1 MILEIQLLQLYRC
14 KQLVELLD
22 QVAKIFEY
30 EGFPYLSLEW
40 SPVPSNMSTMIF
52 HDDLVWDNYDKGY
65 GDHGLSLTQTMASM
79 MMKAL
84 SRDKADTFA
93 CQSWRHGHSAPFA
106 VQASAPS
113 DFLLTRLQRYA
124 PESIGEPIW
133 SDFISH
139 SICRERDCALFL
151 TARTCEPIS
160 EYMMGVAVKIMTA
173 FGSAYRFLHSQ
184 SVVISEKRV
193 GPTRMD
199 LLSRREVECLQWLAL
214 GKTLSEA
221 ATIMGISE
229 RTLRFHVSNAR
240 DRLGVSTTMQ
250 AVVAAALVYGFDPND
265 PRHSIYTA
273 SRPPITTDKKRAG

>member
-22 QVAKIFEY
+22 QVGKIFEY
-30 EGFPYLSLEW
+30 EGFPHLSLEW
-40 SPVPSNMSTMIF
+40 SPAPTNMSTMIF
-52 HDDLVWDNYDKGY
+52 HDDYVWDNYENRL
-65 GDHGLSLTQTMASM
+65 GDNGLELSQAMAST

-84 SRDKADTFA
+84 SRDKADTLE
-93 CQSWRHGHSAPFA
+93 CQAWKHAQTSPFA
-106 VQASAPS
+106 VHADAPR
-113 DFLLTRLQRYA
+113 DFLLTRLQRHA
-124 PESIGEPIW
+124 PESVQAPIW
-133 SDFISH
+133 SDFISF

-160 EYMMGVAVKIMTA
+160 PHMLDVASKIMTA
-173 FGSAYRFLHSQ
+173 FGSAYRYLHSQ
-184 SVVISEKRV
+184 SVVISERKV
-193 GPTRMD
+193 GPERMD
-199 LLSRREVECLQWLAL
+199 LLSRREVECLQWLSL

-240 DRLGVSTTMQ
+240 ERLGVSTTMQ

-273 SRPPITTDKKRAG
+273 SRTPIKADKTRTG